1 MKSFLLSLIVVA
13 FASSSLQADDAPKA
27 DAAKTE
33 AASAAEQVKNNP
45 DDTKAFNA
53 WLNETFTAISADMD
67 SAPEEAA
74 KKLAAAKEFLGEL
87 KPESAAGKQQVLRG
101 KLIVTNYEESLE
113 LARMTLADLEK
124 KLTETPEKANDL
136 ALLRK
141 YNRKISMEIGSLAR
155 TEPDKAETLM
165 NSAKEFSEKLKEAA
179 TEKSAKSQL
188 ELLDRLWPALARS
201 IEQSKKLAALI
212 GTPAAPLEIAEWT
225 NGSALSE
232 SDLKGKVVLLDFW
245 AIWCGPCIATFP
257 HLREWQEKYSDKGLV
272 IVGVTRFYGY
282 EWNDEANRPMRPT
295 KKPAVAKDGEKQD
308 GEKKEEAEKE
318 PVVTHETELAM
329 LKKFAEF
336 HGLKHRFALQSD
348 DSPVAKHY
356 AVTGIPQAVVI
367 DRQGI
372 VRLIKVGSGPAN
384 AKALHDMIEKLIA
397 EKPVAAK

>member
-1 MKSFLLSLIVVA
+1 
-13 FASSSLQADDAPKA
+13 
-27 DAAKTE
+27 
-33 AASAAEQVKNNP
+33 
-45 DDTKAFNA
+45 
-53 WLNETFTAISADMD
+53 MD
-67 SAPEEAA
+67 SAPDEAA
-74 KKLAAAKEFLGEL
+74 KKLAAAKEFLDEL
-87 KPESAAGKQQVLRG
+87 KPESAAGKQQVTRG
-101 KLIVTNYEESLE
+101 KLIVSNYEEQLE
-113 LARMTLADLEK
+113 LSRLTLGDLEK

-141 YNRKISMEIGSLAR
+141 YNRKVSMEIGSLAR

-165 NSAKEFSEKLKEAA
+165 NSAKEFTEKLKEAA
-179 TEKSAKSQL
+179 TENAAKTQL
-188 ELLDRLWPALARS
+188 ESLDRMWPALART

-212 GTPAAPLEIAEWT
+212 GTPAGPLEIAEWT
-225 NGSALSE
+225 NGSQLSD

-272 IVGVTRFYGY
+272 IVGVTRYYGY
-282 EWNDEANRPMRPT
+282 EWNDETNRPVRPT
-295 KKPAVAKDGEKQD
+295 KKPAAAKE
-308 GEKKEEAEKE
+308 GEKKEDTEKE

-336 HGLKHRFALQSD
+336 HQLKHRFALQTD

-356 AVTGIPQAVVI
+356 AVTGIPQVVVI

-384 AKALHDMIEKLIA
+384 AKAIHDMIEKLIG
-397 EKPVAAK
+397 EKPVAAN

>member
-1 MKSFLLSLIVVA
+1 MKSFWLSLIVVA
-13 FASSSLQADDAPKA
+13 FALSSLKADDAPKA
-27 DAAKTE
+27 DAAKKE
-33 AASAAEQVKNNP
+33 SASAAEQVKNNP

-53 WLNETFTAISADMD
+53 WLNETFTAISAAMD

-87 KPESAAGKQQVLRG
+87 KPESAGGKQQVLRG
-101 KLIVTNYEESLE
+101 KLIVTNYEETLE
-113 LARMTLADLEK
+113 LARMTLGDLEK
-124 KLTETPEKANDL
+124 KLTETLEKANDL
-136 ALLRK
+136 ALIRK
-141 YNRKISMEIGSLAR
+141 YNRKVSMEIGSLAR

-165 NSAKEFSEKLKEAA
+165 NSAKEFSEKLKETA
-179 TEKSAKSQL
+179 TEKAAKSQI
-188 ELLDRLWPALARS
+188 ELLDRMWPALART
-201 IEQSKKLAALI
+201 IETSKKLAALI
-212 GTPAAPLEIAEWT
+212 GTPAGPLEIAEWT
-225 NGSALSE
+225 NGTALSE

-257 HLREWQEKYSDKGLV
+257 HLREWQEKYSEKGLV

-282 EWNDEANRPMRPT
+282 EWNDEANRPMRPM
-295 KKPAVAKDGEKQD
+295 KKPAVAKE

-318 PVVTHETELAM
+318 LVVTHETELAM

-336 HGLKHRFALQSD
+336 HRLKHRFALQSD

-356 AVTGIPQAVVI
+356 VVTGIPQAVVI

-384 AKALHDMIEKLIA
+384 AKALHDMIEKLLG